1 MNKFI
6 KEGYYEV
13 DGVSNSF
20 NFKTSLSTYEK
31 LGFINNVTGLVVG
44 DNYYSLAKDLFFDFI
59 LVTMFTDIEIY
70 DLEDNKEDA
79 RVVINKAEYWVNET
93 NVVEI
98 VKSNMDYGLLEELQ
112 KAVEDNIEYKT
123 GIHKNPFS
131 PVINSLSNLINNVDK
146 QLSGVD
152 VNEMMKM
159 AETFNSITGDL
170 TPEKILDVY
179 SKSDIFKDKYKKMLD
194 DKKKHNDKVDELIKN
209 KENVLS

>member
-123 GIHKNPFS
+123 GIHKNPFY

-170 TPEKILDVY
+170 TPEKILDAY